1 MRKIKINF
9 HAHNIID
16 YRINKA
22 LLKVKKKKQQ
32 QQAASQIWPLGYI
45 VCEPLV

>member
-1 MRKIKINF
+1 MRKINF

-22 LLKVKKKKQQ
+22 LLQLKKTQTN
-32 QQAASQIWPLGYI
+32 QAASQIWPLGYI